1 MHPRSLA
8 TLLQYTCFALPV
20 SVIQSHIIIVDAH
33 RDHATARSCQFH
45 LQRLNLQNK
54 EDKLVSTIIYQD
66 RMNDKITKIILG
78 TL

>member
-1 MHPRSLA
+1 
-8 TLLQYTCFALPV
+8 
-20 SVIQSHIIIVDAH
+20 VDAH

-66 RMNDKITKIILG
+66 RMNDKITKIILD